1 LPTTIRT
8 QARGLYSL
16 VNVHQVCRFLRQ
28 QRGYSG
34 IIVKPLNHTRYCDG
48 LLNSLAEQLERYQS
62 SLSETPTPAMML
74 ALTRETGNTAEP
86 VNDDGARLLELADCL
101 AELQL
106 DHDTRLDLVAQL
118 RRALGPAAQV

>member
-1 LPTTIRT
+1 M
-8 QARGLYSL
+8 QVGGLYSL

-28 QRGYSG
+28 QRGYPG
-34 IIVKPLNHTRYCDG
+34 VTVKLLNHTRYCDG

-106 DHDTRLDLVAQL
+106 DHDARLDLVEQTRPTL
-118 RRALGPAAQV
+118 DPAAQS